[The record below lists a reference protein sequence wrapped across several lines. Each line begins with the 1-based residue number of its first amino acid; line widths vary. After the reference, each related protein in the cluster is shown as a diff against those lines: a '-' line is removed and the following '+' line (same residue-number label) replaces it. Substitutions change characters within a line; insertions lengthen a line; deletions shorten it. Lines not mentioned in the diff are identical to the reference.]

1 MPYTETQPKPE
12 PEPDPE
18 PEPEPD
24 PPILI
29 GPDDNDQSKK
39 RQNGELKELFK
50 LYAPLLQKHFLLQSM
65 QPVDDEPQ
73 WPPWTAQ
80 GRADKLR

>member
-1 MPYTETQPKPE
+1 LTDELRRIAVKLRLRSYFGEDYVLMPYTETQPKPE

-50 LYAPLLQKHFLLQSM
+50 LYAPLL
-65 QPVDDEPQ
+65 
-73 WPPWTAQ
+73 
-80 GRADKLR
+80 